1 MASER
6 YVCPAADD
14 AAAHGAAARFCSLAF
29 GGTLEGAVEWLR
41 DQAGHEN
48 LRVLREADG
57 SVAASL
63 IVIPMGQY
71 YGGKSVEM
79 EGIAGVAVP
88 PEGRGKGAGL
98 RLMRAQVLDA
108 AGRGVPVSCL
118 FASTQALYRQVG
130 YEQCGVL
137 FETTLPLRT
146 IGVRERG
153 MVVRELTEADQP
165 AVASCYARFAARY
178 DGMLDRGAYVWG
190 RTRSNRGEVRRG
202 FGIFGEGVGGAPG
215 GLEAYLYFA
224 QRRKASTGRHD
235 VAVTDL
241 VFSTP
246 RGGRRLLGFLSDL
259 ATIGDDAVFD
269 GAPVH
274 PLMALM
280 PQQYFSAKSVDVA
293 MLRVNLVKEALEARG
308 YAPSVRAEFVVEVED
323 GLVEANRGAWLVRV
337 AGGRAAVERVNGDG
351 GEGGLGR
358 MRCDVRGLA
367 AVYAGYCSATSAAG
381 LGWVE
386 GEALAV
392 IDGVFAGDGGWMVD
406 RF

>member
-1 MASER
+1 MAVRDNGYEA
-6 YVCPAADD
+6 PGLDD
-14 AAAHGAAARFCSLAF
+14 SGAQAAAARFCSLAF

-41 DQAGHEN
+41 DQAGYEH

-57 SVAASL
+57 SLAASL

-71 YGGKSVEM
+71 FGGRSVEM

-98 RLMRAQVLDA
+98 RLMRAQVRDA
-108 AGRGVPVSCL
+108 AARGVPVSCL
-118 FASTQALYRQVG
+118 FASTQSLYRQVG
-130 YEQCGVL
+130 YEQAGVV
-137 FETTLPLRT
+137 FQTTLPLRT
-146 IGVRERG
+146 VGVRERG
-153 MVVRELTEADQP
+153 MVVRELTDADQP
-165 AVASCYARFAARY
+165 AIAACYARYAARY

-202 FGIFGEGVGGAPG
+202 FGFFGEGGGGEA
-215 GLEAYLYFA
+215 LEAYVFFA

-235 VAVTDL
+235 VAVSDL
-241 VFSTP
+241 AFVTA

-259 ATIGDDAVFD
+259 ATVGDDATFD
-269 GAPVH
+269 GAAVH
-274 PLMALM
+274 PLMGLM
-280 PQQYFSAKSVDVA
+280 GQQYFTSRFVDVW
-293 MLRVNLVKEALEARG
+293 MLRLNLVREALEARG
-308 YAPSVRAEFVVEVED
+308 YAPGVRAEFVVEVED
-323 GLVEANRGAWLVRV
+323 DLVEANAGAWRVRV
-337 AGGRAAVERVNGDG
+337 ADGRAEVERARGDVRG
-351 GEGGLGR
+351 VAV

-392 IDGVFAGDGGWMVD
+392 VDGVFAGDGGWMVD

>member
-1 MASER
+1 MANER

-14 AAAHGAAARFCSLAF
+14 ARAHDAAARFCSLAF
-29 GGTLEGAVEWLR
+29 GGTVEGAVEWLR

-57 SVAASL
+57 SVSASL

-71 YGGKSVEM
+71 FGGRSVEM

-146 IGVRERG
+146 IGVRERA
-153 MVVRELTEADQP
+153 MVVRELTDADEP
-165 AVASCYARFAARY
+165 AIRACYSAFAARY
-178 DGMLDRGAYVWG
+178 DGMLDRGAYVWV

-202 FGIFGEGVGGAPG
+202 FGFFGGGGGAEE
-215 GLEAYLYFA
+215 LEAYLFFA

-235 VAVTDL
+235 VAVSDL
-241 VFSTP
+241 AFMTA

-259 ATIGDDAVFD
+259 ATVGDDATFD

-293 MLRVNLVKEALEARG
+293 MLRVNLVKEALEGRG

-323 GLVEANRGAWLVRV
+323 DLVEANAGAWRVRV
-337 AGGRAAVERVNGDG
+337 EEGRAEVERVRGDVRG
-351 GEGGLGR
+351 AAV

-367 AVYAGYCSATSAAG
+367 AVYAGYCSATAAAG

-392 IDGVFAGDGGWMVD
+392 VDGVFAGDGGWMVD

>member
-1 MASER
+1 M
-6 YVCPAADD
+6 
-14 AAAHGAAARFCSLAF
+14 
-29 GGTLEGAVEWLR
+29 
-41 DQAGHEN
+41 
-48 LRVLREADG
+48 
-57 SVAASL
+57 
-63 IVIPMGQY
+63 
-71 YGGKSVEM
+71 
-79 EGIAGVAVP
+79 
-88 PEGRGKGAGL
+88 
-98 RLMRAQVLDA
+98 
-108 AGRGVPVSCL
+108 SCL

-308 YAPSVRAEFVVEVED
+308 YAPSVRAEVVVEVED
-323 GLVEANRGAWLVRV
+323 DLVEANAGAWRVRV
-337 AGGRAAVERVNGDG
+337 ADGRARRWSARAGMRGVAV
-351 GEGGLGR
+351 